1 MESWVFLLVGGL
13 GAIGA
18 ALSIGTLAA
27 LVQYRR
33 HGTLPGQDQDHDSA
47 QGEDQAR
54 EQDQGPDEAP
64 PPPEPGIER
73 RLWVRIVMGAVVAVV
88 CFGSLAQQ
96 GLLFGSLLG

>member
-18 ALSIGTLAA
+18 ALSLGTLAA
-27 LVQYRR
+27 LVQFRR
-33 HGTLPGQDQDHDSA
+33 HGTLPGQDQDQDH
-47 QGEDQAR
+47 GEDQDR
-54 EQDQGPDEAP
+54 GGDP
-64 PPPEPGIER
+64 PPPEPGVER
-73 RLWVRIVMGAVVAVV
+73 QLWVRIVMGAVVAAV

>member
-18 ALSIGTLAA
+18 ALSLGTLAA

-33 HGTLPGQDQDHDSA
+33 HGTLPGQDQEHDSPQDVD
-47 QGEDQAR
+47 QG
-54 EQDQGPDEAP
+54 QDQDQAP
-64 PPPEPGIER
+64 PPPGIER
-73 RLWVRIVMGAVVAVV
+73 QLWVRIVMGAVVAAV
-88 CFGSLAQQ
+88 CFGSLAEQ

>member
-18 ALSIGTLAA
+18 ALSLGTLAA

-33 HGTLPGQDQDHDSA
+33 HGTLPGQGQDRAGDQDEDSDR
-47 QGEDQAR
+47 QT
-54 EQDQGPDEAP
+54 P
-64 PPPEPGIER
+64 PPGIER
-73 RLWVRIVMGAVVAVV
+73 QLWVRIVMGAVVAAV